1 MHQQRFLFSNEPRYR
16 WQRHVVFWAFWTL
29 FQASLYASIFVPDIT
44 VYLQRW
50 PITFIESLLYLPC
63 HIFLSYTL
71 MYFVIPR
78 YVVTT
83 RYVTAILWCALL
95 SLLTGVMAA
104 AISQYIIIP
113 VREALGADAV
123 MRRGPGLQQRAFA
136 QAVLAG
142 LRGGLT
148 VAGLAS
154 AIKLMKHWYTE
165 GQRNMQL
172 QKENAESQLQLLK
185 AQVHPHFLFN
195 TLNNIYSYTQ
205 GRAPVAGQ
213 LVMGLAD
220 MLRYML
226 YECRRPLVPLSKE
239 LGMVEG
245 YLELERI
252 RYGNKLEMHISL
264 PQHANQ
270 WGIAPLLLLPFVE
283 NCFKHGTSSMLEQPW
298 ISMDVRLQKN
308 ALMLKLMNSKAP
320 VQHRS
325 EAHGIGISNVRRRLE
340 LLYPQ
345 KHELEIREE
354 EDVFIVDLSLELDP
368 APLPQK
374 TDVAQPELTA

>member
-1 MHQQRFLFSNEPRYR
+1 MQQQRFLFSNQRRYR
-16 WQRHVVFWAFWTL
+16 WRRHVLFWTFWAV
-29 FQASLYASIFVPDIT
+29 FQASLYASIFVSNLK

-50 PITFIESLLYLPC
+50 PVAMIESLLYLPC
-63 HIFLSYTL
+63 HMFLSYAL

-83 RYVTAILWCALL
+83 RYVSAILWCAFLVLFTGAL
-95 SLLTGVMAA
+95 SAA
-104 AISQYIIIP
+104 VAQYLVIP
-113 VREALGADAV
+113 MREALGV
-123 MRRGPGLQQRAFA
+123 NSSFPRGPALQRGAFS
-136 QAVLAG
+136 QAMLAG

-148 VAGLAS
+148 VGGIAA

-165 GQRNMQL
+165 GQRNLQL

-195 TLNNIYSYTQ
+195 TLNNIYAYTQ

-226 YECRRPLVPLSKE
+226 YECKRPQVLLSKE

-252 RYGNKLEMHISL
+252 RYGNKLEIHVSL
-264 PQHANQ
+264 PNDAHQ
-270 WGIAPLLLLPFVE
+270 WNIAPLLLLPFVE
-283 NCFKHGTSSMLEQPW
+283 NCFKHGTSSVLEQPW
-298 ISMDVRLQKN
+298 ISMDVTMQGP
-308 ALMLKLMNSKAP
+308 AMALKLMNSKAP
-320 VQHRS
+320 QQHKW
-325 EAHGIGISNVRRRLE
+325 EAHGIGIDNVRRRLE

-345 KHELEIREE
+345 KHTLEITNQQ
-354 EDVFIVDLSLELDP
+354 DVFVVDLMLQLEP
-368 APLPQK
+368 APLLQK
-374 TDVAQPELTA
+374 SNTAAALTT